1 MPTGDPSGPEFVLRH
16 KIALGTGSHP
26 APPLFSAWEA
36 AKDALD
42 DAYKGNAKKG
52 RDATLAW
59 LRTAH
64 QLMDPLGVR
73 ALQSD
78 LAGTI
83 AVLESG
89 RELRWAEDVAAE
101 VAERIPRLK

>member
-1 MPTGDPSGPEFVLRH
+1 VPTGDPSGPEFALRH

-26 APPLFSAWEA
+26 APPLLSAWEA
-36 AKDALD
+36 SRDALD
-42 DAYKGNAKKG
+42 EAYKSNAKKG
-52 RDATLAW
+52 RDAALAW

-64 QLMDPLGVR
+64 RLMDPLGVR

-89 RELRWAEDVAAE
+89 RELKWAEDGPAE

>member
-1 MPTGDPSGPEFVLRH
+1 
-16 KIALGTGSHP
+16 
-26 APPLFSAWEA
+26 
-36 AKDALD
+36 
-42 DAYKGNAKKG
+42 
-52 RDATLAW
+52 
-59 LRTAH
+59 
-64 QLMDPLGVR
+64 MDPLGVR

-89 RELRWAEDVAAE
+89 RELKWAEDGPAE